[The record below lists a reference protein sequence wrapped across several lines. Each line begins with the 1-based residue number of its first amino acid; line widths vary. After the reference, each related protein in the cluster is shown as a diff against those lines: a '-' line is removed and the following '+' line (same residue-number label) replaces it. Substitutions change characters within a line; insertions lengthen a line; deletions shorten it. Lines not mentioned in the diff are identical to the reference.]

1 MQSDRVQGFS
11 GRIYGPSSYLEAG
24 AISRKEIT
32 VKIFTATNVP
42 AALRRS
48 VRVSGNWTR
57 RTFLRNV
64 ARGKNC
70 KKWNFHQNYSE
81 EQSIRRLRS
90 MGWSGLVQR
99 SASAAE
105 YLHLQH
111 RTRSDSSG
119 AWQQQNT
126 SQPWHVSLKSQVTVI
141 CVVSMVNS
149 VECRY
154 CVSPS
159 PYGLKMKRHNDYII
173 PH

>member
-1 MQSDRVQGFS
+1 MIQLQFYGEIQSDRVQGFS

-42 AALRRS
+42 AAPRRS

-70 KKWNFHQNYSE
+70 KKLNFHQNYSE

-90 MGWSGLVQR
+90 MGWSGLVPGAAQCQCR
-99 SASAAE
+99 RIFAFAASDKIGQLRRMAAAG
-105 YLHLQH
+105 YKSTMTCL
-111 RTRSDSSG
+111 
-119 AWQQQNT
+119 
-126 SQPWHVSLKSQVTVI
+126 SQV
-141 CVVSMVNS
+141 SSNS
-149 VECRY
+149 DLCGINGE
-154 CVSPS
+154 
-159 PYGLKMKRHNDYII
+159 
-173 PH
+173 